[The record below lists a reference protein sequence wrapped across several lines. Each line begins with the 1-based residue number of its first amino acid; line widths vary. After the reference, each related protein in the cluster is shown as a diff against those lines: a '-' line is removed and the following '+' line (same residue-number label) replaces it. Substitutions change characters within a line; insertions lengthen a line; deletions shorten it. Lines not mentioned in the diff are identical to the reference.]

1 MDKKLNEVSTLT
13 DFDYALIVKGTD
25 VAKVSKDQL
34 ASVLGV
40 MKQVYDSPLNAD
52 DCLEPGAYSIN
63 NNRTLGGLDGSI
75 SPSGI
80 LLVFKVLN
88 VWYAQIYLP
97 DYGTQSALA
106 IRVKYSNNKWGPWSR
121 LAATQIL

>member
-13 DFDYALIVKGTD
+13 DFDYALIVKDTD

-40 MKQVYDSPLNAD
+40 MKQVYDTPLNAD

-63 NNRTLGGLDGSI
+63 TNRTLGNLDGSI

-80 LLVFKVLN
+80 LLVFKVID
-88 VWYAQIYLP
+88 VWCAQIYLP
-97 DYGTQSALA
+97 DYGNQSALA
-106 IRVKYSNNKWGPWSR
+106 IRVKDSNNKWGPWSR
-121 LAATQIL
+121 LEATQIH